1 MVCHSDEFCIA
12 LFGGP
17 VVAAISWSAAAD
29 VAFPGDLESPNN
41 HGNLDFFGSGA
52 SATAG
57 GERFLQFLVVFACA
71 GSGAAMVTGIGK
83 RKEVVDRLEIWRV
96 GTEKREIARNIL
108 EGSNEIP
115 MHSTP
120 H

>member
-1 MVCHSDEFCIA
+1 
-12 LFGGP
+12 
-17 VVAAISWSAAAD
+17 
-29 VAFPGDLESPNN
+29 
-41 HGNLDFFGSGA
+41 
-52 SATAG
+52 
-57 GERFLQFLVVFACA
+57 
-71 GSGAAMVTGIGK
+71 MVTGIGK